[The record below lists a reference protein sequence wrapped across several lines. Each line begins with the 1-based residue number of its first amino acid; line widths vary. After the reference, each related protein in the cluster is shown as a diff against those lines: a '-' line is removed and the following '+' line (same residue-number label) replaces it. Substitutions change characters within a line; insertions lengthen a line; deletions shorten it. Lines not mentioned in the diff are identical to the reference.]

1 MYGKQRMKILTYST
15 MIWPTKNNY
24 YKNEF
29 KSGSMSKNQI
39 DLCKYE
45 LLQYHYAN
53 FRGHDILNFELDL
66 KIKFRRL
73 KDENYLSE

>member
-15 MIWPTKNNY
+15 MIWPTANNY
-24 YKNEF
+24 YK
-29 KSGSMSKNQI
+29 SGGMSKKQF
-39 DLCKYE
+39 DLCRHE
-45 LLQYHYAN
+45 ILQYHYAN

-73 KDENYLSE
+73 KDENYISE